1 MKLMHTDEALCEI
14 IRRSRKIVIKRNYH
28 AVEILAASSCGLLI
42 ALLTTI
48 NCIPRMA
55 MTTTD
60 NSVYGSLLLGVEKGG
75 YVLVA
80 LVAFVLGVMVALL
93 CIKCRRLRDCKREE
107 EE

>member
-1 MKLMHTDEALCEI
+1 
-14 IRRSRKIVIKRNYH
+14 
-28 AVEILAASSCGLLI
+28 
-42 ALLTTI
+42 
-48 NCIPRMA
+48 MA

-60 NSVYGSLLLGVEKGG
+60 NSVYGSLLLGAEKGG

-107 EE
+107 EEKLYKR